1 MIVLTKRCSNVKRKF
16 NIYTRSEAD
25 KKNIKYIYWKD
36 CKIDKWAISD
46 DDFVFKLIYRKTYTD
61 KNSRTKTFY
70 RFPFGDKWGSGKAIL
85 KYKPYATGEIDNHWL
100 IKEARKTRTKNAV
113 NTYVAMMMSKKS
125 IDYTLLGNIYR
136 PDQKIPEAT
145 VRRLFKQEKIKSMVE
160 EKTKEVLAGKGI
172 TKDWVLQTIVDAV
185 EIARNKSD
193 AGNML
198 KAADNLAD
206 YLEMKPSRRI
216 ITDTLE
222 IDVSKQIED
231 QIAMEEKRLLMT
243 RKEVSIEPEA

>member
-1 MIVLTKRCSNVKRKF
+1 MVVLTKRCNKVLRKF

-25 KKNIKYIYWKD
+25 KKNIKYTYWKD
-36 CKIDKWAISD
+36 CEIDQWAISD
-46 DDFVFKLIYRKTYTD
+46 DDFVFELIYRKTYTD
-61 KNSRTKTFY
+61 KNSRTKTNY
-70 RFPFGDKWGSGKAIL
+70 RFPFGDKWGSSKAVL
-85 KYKPYATGEIDNHWL
+85 NYKPYATGEISNNW
-100 IKEARKTRTKNAV
+100 IAKEAGKTRTKNAV
-113 NTYVAMMMSKKS
+113 NTYVAMMMSKKP
-125 IDYTLLGNIYR
+125 IDYALLGDIYR

-145 VRRLFKQEKIKSMVE
+145 VRRLFKQEKIKNMVE

-185 EIARNKSD
+185 EIARHKHD

-206 YLEMKPSRRI
+206 YLEMKPSRKI

-231 QIAMEEKRLLMT
+231 QIANEEQRLL
-243 RKEVSIEPEA
+243 VSRTENTQEGSA